1 MYDKYYTV
9 ICAGSPCERLLFWR
23 LELIILFMITQVKGS
38 HKSNSRPV
46 GQMWSATSF
55 YVAHQ
60 TWLCLWL
67 SYKKRQTPR
76 NRCREKKYSKSLMQ
90 FFSLFV
96 QHVTWTCTSSVLS
109 TCQVC
114 VGRTTQNAEVVSS
127 WRSMSA
133 ETGYTSQV
141 GFWLVGR
148 IFFFMFVF
156 FLCFIQPSFW
166 VGHVDKWCTQ
176 VKWGFN
182 SYTTQRNQ
190 CVYSQISVCFYIL
203 ICTQA
208 QVLHVKIY
216 LALLFF
222 LPTLKLNKKA
232 FHSHA
237 NELCSI

>member
-148 IFFFMFVF
+148 IFFLCLFFSCVSFSPVFEWATWTSGALKWSEGSTATPLKEINVFIHKSLFVF
-156 FLCFIQPSFW
+156 TFW
-166 VGHVDKWCTQ
+166 SAH
-176 VKWGFN
+176 
-182 SYTTQRNQ
+182 RLR
-190 CVYSQISVCFYIL
+190 FYMWKYI
-203 ICTQA
+203 
-208 QVLHVKIY
+208 
-216 LALLFF
+216 
-222 LPTLKLNKKA
+222 
-232 FHSHA
+232 
-237 NELCSI
+237 